1 MRVAPAPLVRPMQ
14 TVPPLAAMNL
24 MVRHAPRE
32 LCVLVASVRRI
43 AVCLP
48 TALAN
53 LGKFVGS
60 SACHS
65 PTLVKGSA
73 VPTKKPVLKDNA

>member
-1 MRVAPAPLVRPMQ
+1 MRVAPAPLARPMQ
-14 TVPPLAAMNL
+14 TVPPLVAMNL
-24 MVRHAPRE
+24 ALRLAPRE
-32 LCVLVASVRRI
+32 PCVLVGSVRRI

-53 LGKFVGS
+53 LAKCVGS

-73 VPTKKPVLKDNA
+73 VPTKRPVLKDSA